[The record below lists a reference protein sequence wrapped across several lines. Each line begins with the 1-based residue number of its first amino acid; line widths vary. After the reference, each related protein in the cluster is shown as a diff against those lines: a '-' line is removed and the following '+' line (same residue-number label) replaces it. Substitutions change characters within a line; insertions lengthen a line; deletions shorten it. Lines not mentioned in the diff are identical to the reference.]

1 MKDFTQHELE
11 NSRPSIDTLEAIE
24 FCLNKLYED
33 NTKLT
38 SDFIVHNL
46 IFEELIGALLLAR
59 DELKDFLSYEGDD
72 KDGEDDE
79 E

>member
-1 MKDFTQHELE
+1 MKDFTQQELE

-38 SDFIVHNL
+38 SDYIVHNL

-59 DELKDFLSYEGDD
+59 DELKDFLSYENDD
-72 KDGEDDE
+72 KDEDE
-79 E
+79 

>member
-1 MKDFTQHELE
+1 MKDFTQQELE

-38 SDFIVHNL
+38 SDYIVHNL

-59 DELKDFLSYEGDD
+59 DELKDFLSYEDDD
-72 KDGEDDE
+72 KDEDE
-79 E
+79 

>member
-38 SDFIVHNL
+38 SDYIVHNL
-46 IFEELIGALLLAR
+46 LFEELIGALLLAR
-59 DELKDFLSYEGDD
+59 DELKDFLSYEDD
-72 KDGEDDE
+72 NYEDDE
-79 E
+79 RE